1 MARSFYSPT
10 ISPDSLDFACQA
22 LPRVLA
28 PVLVAHERPQ
38 PLHRLGNRKQP
49 LNACQVHA
57 GFVDQVLDEAEA
69 LELLLRIDAHA
80 ADRARRSHQAE
91 ALVFPERLRV
101 HVEQPRGHA
110 DKVEIVFDRHAFLN
124 R

>member
-1 MARSFYSPT
+1 MLF
-10 ISPDSLDFACQA
+10 
-22 LPRVLA
+22 
-28 PVLVAHERPQ
+28 AHERPQ
-38 PLHRLGNRKQP
+38 APHRLGYRQQP
-49 LNACQVHA
+49 LNSRQVHA
-57 GFVDQVLDEAEA
+57 DFVDQVLDEAEP
-69 LELLLRIDAHA
+69 LELVLRIDAHA

-91 ALVFPERLRV
+91 ALVLPQRLRV